1 MKFGGSSVGD
11 TERMKRVAKRIA
23 DKQDEGHRCVV
34 VVSAMGDTTDD
45 LIDTAKQLNGQP
57 PAREMDMLM
66 TTGEQI
72 SVALLSIALH
82 GIGRNAV
89 SYTGWQAGFR
99 TDETHG
105 RARINEID
113 PRRVLAS
120 LEREQIV
127 IVAGFQGMTV
137 DGEITT
143 LGRGGSDTT
152 AVALAAA
159 IQADVC
165 EIYTD
170 VDGIYSTDPRIVKT
184 ARKLKEISYDEML
197 ELANLGAAVLHP
209 RAVEYAKRHQV
220 KLVVRSSFNHNE
232 GTVVKEE
239 ANMEQGVVVS
249 GIAYDKNV
257 ARVSILGVPD
267 VPGVLAQVFGKLAEE
282 GVNVDIIVQ
291 SGVQNEQAD
300 FSFTVSL
307 DELDRAKEVIK
318 QIHKTLPYREVTSE
332 DNLVKVSIVGA
343 GMVSHPGVAAQMFD
357 VLSQEGV
364 SIKMVS
370 TSEIKV
376 SCVIE
381 SGDLPSIIQA
391 LHTAYNLDTTEQ
403 AFVGVR
409 ERDVLK
415 PFGCGSS
422 PFFALQ
428 TEFVAVFLRRYAVIF
443 LAMSKLANGGTPETP
458 YEIATAA
465 VRKPENIEAMKIVME
480 QKDTRMKNYFQGPLT
495 ETMKSKNELLKKL
508 VLQAYSKIIYGQ
520 SPIEEFDTMVANWK
534 KSGGDQITKEVN
546 DWYIS
551 ATKK

>member
-1 MKFGGSSVGD
+1 MSLYVMKFGGSSVGD

-23 DKQDEGHRCVV
+23 EKQDEGHRCVV
-34 VVSAMGDTTDD
+34 IVSAMGDTTDE
-45 LIDTAKQLNGQP
+45 LIDQAIQLNGQP
-57 PAREMDMLM
+57 PAREMDMLL

-105 RARINEID
+105 RARINEIV
-113 PRRVLAS
+113 PQRVLES

-127 IVAGFQGMTV
+127 IVAGFQGMTL

-159 IQADVC
+159 IKADVC

-239 ANMEQGVVVS
+239 ASMEQGVIVS

-257 ARVSILGVPD
+257 ARISILGVPD
-267 VPGVLAQVFGKLAEE
+267 VPGVLAQVFGKLAQEE
-282 GVNVDIIVQ
+282 IDVDIIVQ
-291 SGVQNEQAD
+291 SGVLNDKAD
-300 FSFTVSL
+300 FSFTVGLSDL
-307 DELDRAKEVIK
+307 ERAKAVI
-318 QIHKTLPYREVTSE
+318 QQLHAELPFREVTSE
-332 DNLVKVSIVGA
+332 DNLIKVSIVGA
-343 GMVSHPGVAAQMFD
+343 GMVSHPGVAAQMFE
-357 VLSQEGV
+357 VLSKEGV

-381 SGDLPSIIQA
+381 AGNLQSIIQA
-391 LHTAYNLDTTEQ
+391 LHTAYNLDTVEQ
-403 AFVGVR
+403 AFVGGPQ
-409 ERDVLK
+409 D
-415 PFGCGSS
+415 
-422 PFFALQ
+422 
-428 TEFVAVFLRRYAVIF
+428 RR
-443 LAMSKLANGGTPETP
+443 
-458 YEIATAA
+458 
-465 VRKPENIEAMKIVME
+465 
-480 QKDTRMKNYFQGPLT
+480 
-495 ETMKSKNELLKKL
+495 
-508 VLQAYSKIIYGQ
+508 
-520 SPIEEFDTMVANWK
+520 
-534 KSGGDQITKEVN
+534 
-546 DWYIS
+546 
-551 ATKK
+551 

>member
-1 MKFGGSSVGD
+1 MSLYVMKFGGSSVGD

-34 VVSAMGDTTDD
+34 VVSAMGDTTDE
-45 LIDTAKQLNGQP
+45 LIDQAKLLNGQP

-72 SVALLSIALH
+72 SVALLSIALN
-82 GIGRNAV
+82 GIGREAV

-99 TDETHG
+99 TDDTHG
-105 RARINEID
+105 RARINEII
-113 PRRVLAS
+113 PQRVLES
-120 LEREQIV
+120 LDREQIV

-239 ANMEQGVVVS
+239 ASMEQGVIVS

-257 ARVSILGVPD
+257 ARISILGVPD
-267 VPGVLAQVFGKLAEE
+267 VPGVLAQVFGKLAQEE
-282 GVNVDIIVQ
+282 IDVDIIVQ
-291 SGVQNEQAD
+291 SGVQNDKAD
-300 FSFTVSL
+300 FSFTVGLSDL
-307 DELDRAKEVIK
+307 ERAKEVI
-318 QIHKTLPYREVTSE
+318 QQLRGELPFREVTSE
-332 DNLVKVSIVGA
+332 DNLIKVSIVGA

-357 VLSQEGV
+357 VLSREGV

-381 SGDLPSIIQA
+381 SGNLQKIIQA
-391 LHTAYNLDTTEQ
+391 LHTAYNLDTVEQ
-403 AFVGVR
+403 AFVGGPQ
-409 ERDVLK
+409 D
-415 PFGCGSS
+415 
-422 PFFALQ
+422 
-428 TEFVAVFLRRYAVIF
+428 RR
-443 LAMSKLANGGTPETP
+443 
-458 YEIATAA
+458 
-465 VRKPENIEAMKIVME
+465 
-480 QKDTRMKNYFQGPLT
+480 
-495 ETMKSKNELLKKL
+495 
-508 VLQAYSKIIYGQ
+508 
-520 SPIEEFDTMVANWK
+520 
-534 KSGGDQITKEVN
+534 
-546 DWYIS
+546 
-551 ATKK
+551 